1 MSGPKQKIFLCSLSL
16 LADGFNTLQELTIGL
31 HIYTEFEKSIVFGLK
46 MRILDH
52 DFVYHRFPRDIG
64 VNKIDSDL
72 IDMDSDTITEG
83 GSFRDGLS
91 SAFTL
96 VLFTEIAD
104 KTFFVA
110 CIMAMRYNRLVVFAG
125 AWGALVL
132 MTFLSCVVG
141 HVVTSQAWLSTSV
154 THYIAASLFLIFAIQ
169 MLYEGYKNRD
179 NSANEEM
186 EEVAAELRE
195 DDEEL
200 RVRFRKDSTSDIR
213 DVDNPEMVVE
223 ILRISDNTT
232 SLVSESTRNRSGVD
246 AAEPNDEENEKLS
259 CMKKIEKFLTIFV
272 NPVFLKAFVL
282 TFIAEWGDRSQ
293 ISTVV
298 LAVSTDKT
306 AVFFGGIMGHFCCT
320 MAAIIFG
327 RLIANRIKLI
337 YLNIAG
343 GLIFIAFSAYTF
355 YLAATG
361 END

>member
-1 MSGPKQKIFLCSLSL
+1 MRVPEDDFIHFR
-16 LADGFNTLQELTIGL
+16 
-31 HIYTEFEKSIVFGLK
+31 EKRSAVLEKFDESVL
-46 MRILDH
+46 
-52 DFVYHRFPRDIG
+52 
-64 VNKIDSDL
+64 
-72 IDMDSDTITEG
+72 DMDIRSG
-83 GSFRDGLS
+83 GFRDGLTQ
-91 SAFTL
+91 AFTL

-132 MTFLSCVVG
+132 MTFLSCALG
-141 HVVTSQAWLSTSV
+141 HVVTQQTWLSTSV
-154 THYIAASLFLIFAIQ
+154 THYIAASLFLIFALH
-169 MLYEGYKNRD
+169 MLYEGYQNRD
-179 NSANEEM
+179 NSATEEM
-186 EEVAAELRE
+186 EEVAMELRQ

-200 RVRFRKDSTSDIR
+200 RVRFRKNSTTDLK
-213 DVDNPEMVVE
+213 DVDNPQMVVE
-223 ILRISDNTT
+223 IVRNSNSPSETEPMTHVSEINTT
-232 SLVSESTRNRSGVD
+232 RSRASPD
-246 AAEPNDEENEKLS
+246 NKLPAIQEDEESLS
-259 CMKKIEKFLTIFV
+259 CLKKVEKFLTIFI

-282 TFIAEWGDRSQ
+282 TFLAEWGDRSQ

-306 AVFFGGIMGHFCCT
+306 AVFFGGILGHFVCT
-320 MAAIIFG
+320 SAAIIFG
-327 RLIANRIKLI
+327 RLIANRIKLF